1 MFYVLFPN
9 RMSFRLTPFPS
20 KVVVKKSPLKM
31 FITPMTFAICSP
43 VYNYATKKQS
53 FHFSFFLFSFLH
65 IINRNIVRFDSI
77 WKINLYNS
85 ITDDIKID

>member
-1 MFYVLFPN
+1 MFYVLCPN

-43 VYNYATKKQS
+43 VYNYATKKDRAFTFPS
-53 FHFSFFLFSFLH
+53 FCFLFC
-65 IINRNIVRFDSI
+65 I
-77 WKINLYNS
+77 
-85 ITDDIKID
+85 